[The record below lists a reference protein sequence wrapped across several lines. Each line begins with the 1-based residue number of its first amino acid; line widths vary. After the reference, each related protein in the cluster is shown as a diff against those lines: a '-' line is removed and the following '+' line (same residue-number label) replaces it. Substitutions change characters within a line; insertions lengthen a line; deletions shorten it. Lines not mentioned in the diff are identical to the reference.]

1 MHTSPE
7 LALMFALAFIM
18 VICYAMHMRQARR
31 EVKSAKAQL
40 RAHKAATPVRP
51 YSGNRTVAGA
61 SATRNTA
68 QNTHHQAVFFD
79 DCDRKK
85 HDGYGFGR
93 SSSSDDSWSSGCSDS
108 GGGSSWD

>member
-40 RAHKAATPVRP
+40 RAHKAATPVRL
-51 YSGNRTVAGA
+51 YSGSRTVAGA
-61 SATRNTA
+61 SKTRNTA

-79 DCDRKK
+79 DCDHKK
-85 HDGYGFGR
+85 RDGYGFGR
-93 SSSSDDSWSSGCSDS
+93 SSSSDDSWSSGGDS
-108 GGGSSWD
+108 GSSSSCD

>member
-7 LALMFALAFIM
+7 LALLFVLAFIM
-18 VICYAMHMRQARR
+18 LICYMRHMKQAKR
-31 EVKSAKAQL
+31 EIQSARKRLETA
-40 RAHKAATPVRP
+40 RASRP

-61 SATRNTA
+61 STTRNTA

-79 DCDRKK
+79 DCDHKK

-93 SSSSDDSWSSGCSDS
+93 SSSSDDSWSSGSDS
-108 GGGSSWD
+108 GSSSGCD